1 MSLFISFSFWLI
13 REPPTVCLLNYF
25 RNDYSCHHQSHFLK
39 FFLFSFLF
47 VCSFILVFFGNIN
60 LIDFELVKVRFF
72 CLTFALHC
80 VFSLFVSLS
89 FFVVVVVEFVV
100 WMWLLV
106 PLGRIIIW
114 MLMCTTALAAEVCT
128 ITIQMNRLP
137 SFIAPLTLSTRPGLF
152 HPLPPPP
159 PVHSFV
165 SRWFRLKESPFNSVK
180 PSLKFLLRCSQDG
193 LEAIERCFE
202 SGATF
207 ETAVGIEWGW
217 GRSET
222 NLSVP
227 RFLIMLFHL

>member
-1 MSLFISFSFWLI
+1 MVISPSRSDYYLDADVYDRSGRRSVYDHDPNESASEFYRSSYA
-13 REPPTVCLLNYF
+13 LNSS
-25 RNDYSCHHQSHFLK
+25 RS
-39 FFLFSFLF
+39 
-47 VCSFILVFFGNIN
+47 
-60 LIDFELVKVRFF
+60 
-72 CLTFALHC
+72 
-80 VFSLFVSLS
+80 VS
-89 FFVVVVVEFVV
+89 
-100 WMWLLV
+100 
-106 PLGRIIIW
+106 P
-114 MLMCTTALAAEVCT
+114 AA
-128 ITIQMNRLP
+128 
-137 SFIAPLTLSTRPGLF
+137 
-152 HPLPPPP
+152 PPPP